1 MKRWWNDFILPAS
14 LVSGT
19 IIGAGI
25 FSLPFVFA
33 RVGIITSIL
42 YVCVFCALFVVFHLM
57 YGDIVLDHH
66 QLHRFPGF
74 ARTYFGEAG
83 YIASLFLV
91 TLQTFFALTIY
102 IILAPS
108 FLAFVAPALSLVQQ
122 VVIFWF
128 CGSFVIF
135 LSNKRIAFAE
145 FIATAGI
152 ALVILLVGGYGIA
165 PLFQKNLALWGTQAI
180 FLLLP
185 FGALLYAFNGTT
197 AIPTVVHYFRERHQ
211 HGTSARASIIW
222 GTIAPGLV
230 FLVFV
235 AGVLGL
241 SGKITPDAVT
251 GLVGTIPSWLLFGM
265 GVLGFSSLWS
275 SYFSIGRDLYESL
288 VFDIK
293 IGTMVSVFLVVCV
306 PLLLFFVGFQNFI
319 VLIEV
324 VGGIFIGIEG
334 IMIIAMWQKAKKHL
348 LNQKKFLP
356 SLPRAVSWGMYAIFS
371 VSICY
376 VALTYIF

>member
-1 MKRWWNDFILPAS
+1 MKRWWNDLALPAA

-25 FSLPFVFA
+25 FSLPYVFSQVGVFVSA
-33 RVGIITSIL
+33 L
-42 YVCVFCALFVVFHLM
+42 YMCVFCALFVVFHLM

-66 QLHRFPGF
+66 QPHRFPGF
-74 ARTYFGEAG
+74 ARTYFGEKG

-108 FLAFVAPALSLVQQ
+108 FLNFVAPTLSLLQQ
-122 VVIFWF
+122 IIVFWL
-128 CGSFVIF
+128 CGSFIIF
-135 LSNKRIAFAE
+135 LSNKRIAIAE

-165 PLFQKNLALWGTQAI
+165 PLFQKNLVLWGTQVTS
-180 FLLLP
+180 LLLP
-185 FGALLYAFNGTT
+185 FGALLYAFNGIT
-197 AIPTVVHYFRERHQ
+197 AIPTVVHYFKERHQ
-211 HGTSARASIIW
+211 NGVAARPSIIW
-222 GTIAPGLV
+222 GTIIPGLV

-235 AGVLGL
+235 AGTLGL

-251 GLVGTIPSWLLFGM
+251 GLVGVIPSWLLFSM
-265 GVLGFSSLWS
+265 GVLGFFSLWS

-288 VFDIK
+288 VFDVK
-293 IGTMVSVFLVVCV
+293 IGHIISASLVVCV
-306 PLLLFFVGFQNFI
+306 PLLLFFIGFQNFI

-334 IMIIAMWQKAKKHL
+334 IMIVAMWQKARKHL
-348 LNQKKFLP
+348 LNQKTFLP
-356 SLPRAVSWGMYAIFS
+356 FLPGFVSWGMCVIFV

-376 VALTYIF
+376 VGLTYLF